1 MKNKLTK
8 LLLTLICFL
17 ALPIIVNADMGAPSS
32 SQYDVVVTNKEGTS
46 LLDWDDK
53 KIATIPYDTQLTIL
67 YEFTIDGELYGDVEY
82 KEEYGFIKLSDTQP
96 LEGTIDY
103 SNFSKNEYK
112 QRYYTLKDTQMYKG
126 PSVVFGKIEDA
137 IIPAGETL
145 VYKYADE
152 VWSLV
157 EYNGVEGWIYSY
169 PYYEFELYDEVE
181 YTITNIAKKNSKL
194 MVLTEDA
201 VLYKDTKED
210 SEVVGTLPKDK
221 VYTYKYYTYPY
232 AKTTAFYIETE
243 EVSGWLMEEGYN
255 GPGEDRVAIYEEN
268 DVLVTIDELN
278 VYEHYNDENPVKGIT
293 IPKYTELTSKY
304 EFSVKW
310 DDETSSLKIASLI
323 TYEGEDYWIIYNESY
338 TDDYTYINGFN
349 TSYSKSK
356 LTFKKDTPIYEE
368 VFNTDTK
375 LDTKIPKGTEII
387 VKYSEYDF
395 ETSSTWYFVEYN
407 GIKGWITNKYIE
419 EEEIIEEP
427 DEDDYEDYEEEEEE
441 SDEEEEDEEE
451 KESLTP
457 KQIGLICAGGAVILA
472 LVAIVTIKLINK
484 KKTKDEVIEQ
494 PKEEPVTEAL
504 VVETEPVTE
513 PETVPAKKETK
524 KKSKKT
530 NKKGE

>member
-1 MKNKLTK
+1 MKNKITK
-8 LLLTLICFL
+8 ILLSIICFL
-17 ALPIIVNADMGAPSS
+17 ALPIIANADMGAPST
-32 SQYDVVVTNKEGTS
+32 SQYDVVVTNKEGTE

-67 YEFTIDGELYGDVEY
+67 YEYSIDGELYGDVEY
-82 KEEYGFIKLSDTQP
+82 KDEYGFIKLSDTQP
-96 LEGTIDY
+96 LEGAIDY
-103 SNFSKNEYK
+103 STFAKNEYK

-145 VYKYADE
+145 IYKYADE

-169 PYYEFELYDEVE
+169 PYYEFEVYDEVE
-181 YTITNIAKKNSKL
+181 YTITNVAKKNSKL
-194 MVLTEDA
+194 MIVKEDA
-201 VLYKDTKED
+201 VLYKEAKEG
-210 SEVVGTLPKDK
+210 SEVVGKLSKDK

-243 EVSGWLMEEGYN
+243 EASGWFMNQDYN
-255 GPGEDRVAIYEEN
+255 GPEEDKMAIYEER
-268 DVLVTIDELN
+268 DVLVTTDELN
-278 VYEHYNDENPVKGIT
+278 VYKHYNDENPVKNIT
-293 IPKYTELTSKY
+293 IPKYTELKGTY
-304 EFSVKW
+304 NFLVKW
-310 DDETSSLKIASLI
+310 DENTGAVTTATLI
-323 TYEGEDYWIIYNESY
+323 TYDGNEYWIIDKESY
-338 TDDYTYINGFN
+338 TDDYTYISGFS

-368 VFNTDTK
+368 ALNTDTK
-375 LDTKIPKGTEII
+375 LDTKIPKGAEII
-387 VKYSEYDF
+387 VKYSKYDY
-395 ETSSTWYFVEYN
+395 ETGSSWYFVDYD
-407 GIKGWITNKYIE
+407 GVKGWITNNYIE

-441 SDEEEEDEEE
+441 SDEEEEAEEE

-494 PKEEPVTEAL
+494 PKEEPVTEAP

-513 PETVPAKKETK
+513 QVTEPAKKENK